1 MQTAIKGSKTGDWSV
16 AEDGTVTSGGLALI
30 EGEYVVETV
39 VDAEQAGSHATAML
53 PGGGFVVLDTDVTTE
68 LELEGTARDLVRA
81 VQQARRDAGL
91 EVSDRISLEVTGAE
105 FVYRAVLNHR
115 DLLTGETLTEHL
127 SVTPDLDALD
137 RDAADVTE
145 VTVGERFPARLR
157 IAVR

>member
-1 MQTAIKGSKTGDWSV
+1 M
-16 AEDGTVTSGGLALI
+16 
-30 EGEYVVETV
+30 
-39 VDAEQAGSHATAML
+39 
-53 PGGGFVVLDTDVTTE
+53 
-68 LELEGTARDLVRA
+68 
-81 VQQARRDAGL
+81 
-91 EVSDRISLEVTGAE
+91 
-105 FVYRAVLNHR
+105 LNHR